1 MFTLYSENPQL
12 IFHPFYSKHEAID
25 TPCNQRSEK
34 TLDWFLIH
42 RTEVVSIKMRPKN
55 QTRRRITT
63 EANRN
68 ISQQQKMIERQQ
80 QIVIDSLANKINM
93 FQLQWDQIIKQ

>member
-1 MFTLYSENPQL
+1 MFTLYSKKPQL

-68 ISQQQKMIERQQ
+68 ISQQQKNDWETTTNCYWFLGQQ
-80 QIVIDSLANKINM
+80 NKYVSITMGSNN
-93 FQLQWDQIIKQ
+93 